1 MKSIE
6 NKTARIIDI
15 FFCVIFMPVLI
26 FLGPAHSWMSRW
38 HLFFILTCVLLYG
51 SYFVLK
57 WVNIPMLLISKNYR
71 KIGIVVGVLVLCNYL
86 LTIYPLPEMDF
97 ITPAMSE
104 YQTRIRNYSITISLW
119 MMFSLVMGYSFTTS
133 FVRELY
139 DQLLQKKKIEAQRD
153 KAKLAVFKAQISPHF
168 LFNTLNTL
176 YSLVIGTSQKAEDAF
191 IKFTEL
197 LKYTYITIENE
208 YVPLRDELNYIRNYI
223 DLQVIRLNQH
233 TVVQWTEEVDDDS
246 VLIPP
251 MLMLTFVENAFKYGA
266 STSRDCV
273 ISISVTLNSGLLVFR
288 TSNSIMRHV
297 SEFHGDMSVGIENC
311 KARLNGIFPQK
322 HSLETY
328 EEDGKFNVNLSINL
342 N

>member
-6 NKTARIIDI
+6 NKSALIIDI
-15 FFCVIFMPVLI
+15 FFCAIFMPVLI
-26 FLGPAHSWMSRW
+26 FLGPAHSWMQQW
-38 HLFFILTCVLLYG
+38 TLFFILSCLLFYG
-51 SYFVLK
+51 SYFVVK
-57 WVNIPMLLISKNYR
+57 WINMPMLLISRNYKR
-71 KIGIVVGVLVLCNYL
+71 IGLVLGALIACNYL
-86 LTIYPLPEMDF
+86 LTLYPLPEMDF

-119 MMFSLVMGYSFTTS
+119 MMFSLVMGYALTTS
-133 FVRELY
+133 FVIELY

-153 KAKLAVFKAQISPHF
+153 KAKLAMFKAQISPHF

-208 YVPLRDELNYIRNYI
+208 YVPLKDEIAYIQNYI

-233 TVVQWTEEVDDDS
+233 TVVKWSYEVDDEN
-246 VLIPP
+246 VMIPP

-273 ISISVTLNSGLLVFR
+273 ISISLALDSGMLEFR
-288 TSNSIMRHV
+288 TSNYIMKHV
-297 SEFHGDMSVGIENC
+297 SEFHSDMSVGIENC
-311 KARLNGIFPQK
+311 RARLNGIFPKK
-322 HSLETY
+322 HTLTTSES
-328 EEDGKFNVNLSINL
+328 DGMFNVNLSINL
-342 N
+342 R